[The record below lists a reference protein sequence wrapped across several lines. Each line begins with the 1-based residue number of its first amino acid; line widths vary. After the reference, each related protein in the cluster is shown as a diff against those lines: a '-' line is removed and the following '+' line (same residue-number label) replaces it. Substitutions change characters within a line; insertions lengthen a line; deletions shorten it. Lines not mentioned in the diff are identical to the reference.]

1 MTAGVTVSVRDLV
14 FVPRWQLRAYQLNL
28 DIDRGGRV
36 AILGPNGSG
45 KTTFALQLNGLLRH
59 RGTVTIDDVLLTD
72 DTLRSLRQQ
81 VGLVFQD
88 PNDQLFMHSVRD
100 DVAFGPAN
108 LGLDSGEIEERV
120 NAALLA
126 VDASKI
132 ADIAPHHLSGG
143 EKRRS
148 AIATALAMK
157 PKVLVLDE
165 PTSGLDPVGRHE
177 LADLLVSLPQTQ
189 LIVTHDLPFALATC
203 PRALILDRGTI
214 CADLATDR
222 LLRDPDLLAAHRL
235 ALPLATRHPTTASQ
249 CDLGSPVWLC
259 CGNRWSSRPTTRRC
273 SATGGPKH
281 SSG

>member
-1 MTAGVTVSVRDLV
+1 MTAGATVSVRDLEFSYPGGNSV
-14 FVPRWQLRAYQLNL
+14 LTGINL
-28 DIDRGGRV
+28 DIDRGERV

-59 RGTVTIDDVLLTD
+59 QRGTVTVDDVLLTD

-148 AIATALAMK
+148 AIATALAME

-203 PRALILDRGTI
+203 PRALILDGGTI

-222 LLRDPDLLAAHRL
+222 LLRDPDLLATHRL
-235 ALPLATRHPTTASQ
+235 ALPFGYRAPDNS
-249 CDLGSPVWLC
+249 
-259 CGNRWSSRPTTRRC
+259 
-273 SATGGPKH
+273 
-281 SSG
+281 